1 MAVEEHPYLNEPD
14 GAEPL
19 WRYMDLAKF
28 VSLLVTN
35 KLWLSSAE
43 VLAKEDPYEVTISEL
58 NVAEFAHEQMAE
70 IVPDFPEKVLKLY
83 EQIRPYVFVNCW
95 HAAKEESVAMWKTY
109 ASYDVGIAI
118 VSSANRMRRAL
129 RRSNESIFLGRVEY
143 IDYQQDVI
151 DPRNLFGPTLKKRH
165 SFSYEREV
173 RLIHLLGMGQ
183 PEGELRAPPAGFGIR
198 CDLGALIE
206 RVEVS
211 PAAEDWF
218 VDNVRD
224 LAKKFGLRAPVVKST
239 LLSPRTKQAPAASTP
254 PKRRSRR

>member
-1 MAVEEHPYLNEPD
+1 MAIDRHPYLNEPD
-14 GAEPL
+14 GEEPL

-28 VSLLVTN
+28 TSLLLTK

-43 VLAKEDPYEVTISEL
+43 VLAKEDPYEVTISSS

-83 EQIRPYVFVNCW
+83 EQVRPYLFLNCW

-109 ASYDVGIAI
+109 ASYDAGIAI
-118 VSSANRMRRAL
+118 VSSGRRMRTAL
-129 RRSNESIFLGRVEY
+129 RRSSESLFLGRVEY
-143 IDYQQDVI
+143 VDYQQDVI
-151 DPRNLFGPTLKKRH
+151 DPRNLFGPALKKRH

-173 RLIHLLGMGQ
+173 RLIHLFGMGRA
-183 PEGELRAPPAGFGIR
+183 EGELPPPPAGFGIR
-198 CDLGALIE
+198 CDLSALTE

-218 VDNVRD
+218 VENVRD
-224 LAKKFGLRAPVVKST
+224 IAKKFGLRAPVVKST
-239 LLSPRTKQAPAASTP
+239 LLSPRAK
-254 PKRRSRR
+254 